1 MCRCMSKNYKQNINE
16 SFYNNGVKRLQKEF
30 DMIRF
35 LKNGR
40 IADSLAYITLTQ
52 FQRDLIPYFNG
63 NILQIRKKK
72 KVLNKK
78 TIIINKHNIG

>member
-16 SFYNNGVKRLQKEF
+16 SFYNNGVKRLQKEL